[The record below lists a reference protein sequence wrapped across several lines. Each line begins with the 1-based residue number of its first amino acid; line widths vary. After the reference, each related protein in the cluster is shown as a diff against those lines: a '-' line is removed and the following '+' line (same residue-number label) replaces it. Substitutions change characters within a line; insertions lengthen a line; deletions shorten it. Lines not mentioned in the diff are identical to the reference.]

1 MKSGE
6 LHTWPLALLA
16 FAHHRTP
23 ILPHTIPSFG
33 TNTTQL
39 LAPVLFLLPYPPCT
53 GFYRNNCLDP
63 RSRALVS
70 PNESVSNSLLQ
81 SQQPAVSPSPSSRR
95 NEVDEA
101 TQTTSVAEESDK
113 PTTTSGTLP
122 NPKISQDAQSGS
134 LAGDIEKF
142 SIRHFPV
149 LRKELNRKIEE
160 RRLVNRSI
168 RNSLARIEH
177 CEKYVRILKTMEEE
191 LEAEKSKKFELLAL
205 FRQAEQRFI
214 ASIDDWEGM
223 ATTGRDCHIKGWH
236 GTTWTKVP
244 TPVP

>member
-6 LHTWPLALLA
+6 LHSWPLALLA

-53 GFYRNNCLDP
+53 GFYRTI
-63 RSRALVS
+63 VS
-70 PNESVSNSLLQ
+70 TPVPAPSSLRY
-81 SQQPAVSPSPSSRR
+81 SQQPAVSPSPSSTR

-160 RRLVNRSI
+160 RRLVNRRI

-177 CEKYVRILKTMEEE
+177 CEKYMRILKTMEEE

-214 ASIDDWEGM
+214 ALVDDWEGM
-223 ATTGRDCHIKGWH
+223 AMTGRDCHIKGWH
-236 GTTWTKVP
+236 GTT
-244 TPVP
+244 